1 VNTVLVIAGLDSSGG
16 AGVVRDLYT
25 LAHFGTAAACALT
38 AVTAQSDAAVLAVQ
52 ALPPQLVQ
60 AQIASALA
68 ARAIGAVKI
77 GMLAD
82 GAVAAAVGAA
92 LPPRAQLP
100 VVLDPV
106 LAASSGARLL
116 DAAGERVLRT
126 QLLGRATLLTPNLP
140 EAAALLDTAPA
151 RSVTEQVR
159 QAQALCALGPE
170 AVLIKGGHGDGAEAV
185 DVLVR
190 ASFAPREFRAARHVR
205 GMRGSGCTLASAIAA
220 ALAAGVELG
229 EACARARGYVLE
241 LLAANS

>member
-1 VNTVLVIAGLDSSGG
+1 MNTVLVIAGLDSSGA

-60 AQIASALA
+60 AQIESALA
-68 ARAIGAVKI
+68 SRAIGAIKI

-82 GAVAAAVGAA
+82 GAVAAAVSAA
-92 LPPRAQLP
+92 LPPRTQLP

-126 QLLGRATLLTPNLP
+126 QLLARATLLTPNIP

-151 RSVTEQVR
+151 RSVTEQLR
-159 QAQALCALGPE
+159 QAQALRALGPE
-170 AVLIKGGHGDGAEAV
+170 AVLIKGGHGEGNEAV

-190 ASFAPREFRAARHVR
+190 AGGAPREFRAARHVR
-205 GMRGSGCTLASAIAA
+205 GMRGSGCTLASGIAA

-229 EACARARGYVLE
+229 EACTRARAYVLE